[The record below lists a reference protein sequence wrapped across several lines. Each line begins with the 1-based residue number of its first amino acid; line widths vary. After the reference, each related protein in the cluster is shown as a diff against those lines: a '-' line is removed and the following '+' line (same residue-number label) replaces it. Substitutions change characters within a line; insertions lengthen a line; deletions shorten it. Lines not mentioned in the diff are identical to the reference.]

1 MEESGGIF
9 GMYIIL
15 AKEMFS
21 LNFPSNVILWLFFF
35 WGLKQVYF
43 VLENKCL
50 PSSLLGWSLFI
61 FMCYLLTPGIG
72 CFIWKFFNSEPD
84 LSDDDEDEDEDEE
97 DNKSE
102 VDKVIDSF
110 YKKR

>member
-1 MEESGGIF
+1 MEESGGF
-9 GMYIIL
+9 LGMYIIL

-50 PSSLLGWSLFI
+50 PSSLFGWFFFI

-72 CFIWKFFNSEPD
+72 CFIWKFFNYSPPD
-84 LSDDDEDEDEDEE
+84 LRNNGKRDDI
-97 DNKSE
+97 DNI
-102 VDKVIDSF
+102 IDSF
-110 YKKR
+110 SHK